1 MIEAVEVFLFLIF
14 WCVLIVIVISCLLS
28 KKKRLYKKYIKTTRC
43 KTKQKKSTQP
53 QQKTYQTTYYGNFN
67 QETQKS
73 PQQKVVKDFYK
84 DYANFDPI
92 KQKVKN
98 TIYDNLLQTDDWKI
112 KRDKILDRDNHTCR
126 YCGRH
131 DGILQVHHK
140 YYNVYPNGTRPKP
153 WDYPDDALIT
163 LCDECHKRVHQKT
176 KIKTYYRKKYLH
188 YYN

>member
-53 QQKTYQTTYYGNFN
+53 QQKTYQTTYYVNFD

-112 KRDKILDRDNHTCR
+112 KRDKILNRDNHTCR

-153 WDYPDDALIT
+153 WDYPDEALIT
-163 LCDECHKRVHQKT
+163 LCDECHKRVHQNT